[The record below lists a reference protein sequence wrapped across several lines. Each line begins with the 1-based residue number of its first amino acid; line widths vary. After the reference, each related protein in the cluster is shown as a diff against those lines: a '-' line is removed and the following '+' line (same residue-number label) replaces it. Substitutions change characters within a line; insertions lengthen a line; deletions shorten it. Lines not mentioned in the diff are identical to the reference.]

1 MVKLAMKTLQQLL
14 RKKKKLSWTKN
25 KIRMIKS
32 QRSDIEKN
40 KMIEDGKMIDIDEI
54 IKQKQII
61 NNIKNKYKNNVM
73 ILLKV

>member
-1 MVKLAMKTLQQLL
+1 
-14 RKKKKLSWTKN
+14 
-25 KIRMIKS
+25 MIKS
-32 QRSDIEKN
+32 QRSDIERN

>member
-25 KIRMIKS
+25 KIRVIKS
-32 QRSDIEKN
+32 QRSDIGKN

-61 NNIKNKYKNNVM
+61 NNIKSKYKNNVM

>member
-1 MVKLAMKTLQQLL
+1 MVKLAMKALQQLL

-25 KIRMIKS
+25 KIRIIKS

-61 NNIKNKYKNNVM
+61 NNIKSKYKNNVM

>member
-61 NNIKNKYKNNVM
+61 NNIKSKYKNNVM

>member
-25 KIRMIKS
+25 KIRVIKS

-61 NNIKNKYKNNVM
+61 NNIKSKYKNNVM

>member
-54 IKQKQII
+54 IK
-61 NNIKNKYKNNVM
+61 
-73 ILLKV
+73 

>member
-1 MVKLAMKTLQQLL
+1 
-14 RKKKKLSWTKN
+14 
-25 KIRMIKS
+25 MIKS
-32 QRSDIEKN
+32 QRSDTEKN

-61 NNIKNKYKNNVM
+61 NNIKSKYKNNVM